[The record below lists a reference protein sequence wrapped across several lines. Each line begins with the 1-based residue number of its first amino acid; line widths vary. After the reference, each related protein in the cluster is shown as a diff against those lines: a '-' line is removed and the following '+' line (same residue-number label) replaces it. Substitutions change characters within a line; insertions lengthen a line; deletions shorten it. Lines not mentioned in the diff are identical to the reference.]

1 MLDQYRRDFA
11 EFNAATAREHYLF
24 HSGQKST
31 LEIASIYERFSHL
44 FDRQMLN
51 TFNRQVAG
59 LRHDSGTDGTSIRR
73 LYAFAVEQF
82 LEDSVKRL
90 TEEISEYEA
99 AASIDWLGREMTFQ
113 DSTVSITTE
122 YDRETRRSLHRKR
135 LNLIESSNDLRAER
149 LMRLYET
156 ARSLGYESY
165 ATLFEE
171 IRRLD
176 YSALISQ
183 VSTLLSSTE
192 SIYVARLDD
201 ALRRALSIGV
211 EEAERSD
218 AMYFQHLTGYDD
230 WFPAEQMIRVY
241 SETMSGLGIKVAAQ
255 NNITI
260 DSEPRHRK
268 NPRAFCTPILIPDD
282 IKLVIRPC
290 GGQSDYQSFLHESGH
305 AQHYGWASTHLPP
318 EFKYSGDYA
327 LTETYAFLFNH
338 LISDREWLANFLRIK
353 DSNEFIRS
361 VMLARLVTV
370 RRYVAKLI
378 FEERIHRSGNIADAA
393 ELYSDFQT
401 QSTSF
406 KTVPGEYL
414 FDLDDSFYSASYIRA
429 WAFEVSLRD
438 YLKMRYGSRWW
449 SSLRAGDFLKQIW
462 ETGDRYTAD
471 EMAAQIGIGPIQ
483 FDSLID
489 EFNATLA

>member
-11 EFNAATAREHYLF
+11 EFNVATAREHYLF

-31 LEIASIYERFSHL
+31 LEIASIYERFGHL

-51 TFNRQVAG
+51 AFKRQVAN
-59 LRHDSGTDGTSIRR
+59 LRHNSGIDGTSIRR

-82 LEDSVKRL
+82 LEDSVKQL
-90 TEEISEYEA
+90 TEELSEYEA

-122 YDRETRRSLHRKR
+122 SNRETRRSLHRKR
-135 LNLIESSNDLRAER
+135 LNLIESSNDRRAER
-149 LMRLYET
+149 LMKLYET
-156 ARSLGYESY
+156 VGSLGYESY

-171 IRRLD
+171 IRGLD

-192 SIYVARLDD
+192 TIYLARLDD

-218 AMYFQHLTGYDD
+218 AMYFLHLTGYDD
-230 WFPAEQMIRVY
+230 RFPAEQIIRVY
-241 SETMSGLGIKVAAQ
+241 SETMAGLGIRVAAQ

-282 IKLVIRPC
+282 IRLVIRPS

-353 DSNEFIRS
+353 DSEEFIRS
-361 VMLARLVTV
+361 VMLTRLVTV

-393 ELYSDFQT
+393 ELYSDLQT

-406 KTVPGEYL
+406 KTMPGEYL
-414 FDLDDSFYSASYIRA
+414 FDLDDSFYSASYLRA

-449 SSLRAGDFLKQIW
+449 SSLRAGDFLRQIW

-471 EMAAQIGIGPIQ
+471 EMASQIGIGPIQ